1 MKNTN
6 PNTHILADTHH
17 IDGGFDIY
25 LEFSG
30 KREYLI
36 MHRYNPFLYAAL
48 KNGVSLEQWRR
59 EKAWKPNSG
68 VRNGRMVRQLEN
80 AAKHL
85 NAVIDDYLEHRE
97 EYLWTQ
103 PAHPDPEPQRRTAA

>member
-6 PNTHILADTHH
+6 PNTRILAGTHH
-17 IDGGFDIY
+17 VDGGFDIY
-25 LEFSG
+25 LDFSG

-36 MHRYNPFLYAAL
+36 THRYNPFLYAAL
-48 KNGVSLEQWRR
+48 KDGISLDRWRR
-59 EKAWKPNSG
+59 EKAWKPNAG
-68 VRNGRMVRQLEN
+68 VWNGRMVRQLEG

-103 PAHPDPEPQRRTAA
+103 PVLPDPEPRRCTAA

>member
-6 PNTHILADTHH
+6 PNTRILADTHH

-30 KREYLI
+30 RREHLI
-36 MHRYNPFLYAAL
+36 THRYNPFLYAAL
-48 KNGVSLEQWRR
+48 KNGVSLERWRR
-59 EKAWKPNSG
+59 EKAWKPSSG
-68 VRNGRMVRQLEN
+68 VWNGRMVRQLEG

-85 NAVIDDYLEHRE
+85 NAVIDDYLQNRE
-97 EYLWTQ
+97 EYLCIQHALPNT
-103 PAHPDPEPQRRTAA
+103 DPPHYVAA